1 MGVFSFLSKY
11 FISIP
16 AMVVLPVPPL
26 PASATEYGIFVK
38 SLSFEFP
45 SGIDQVE
52 YFKIIKPV

>member
-26 PASATEYGIFVK
+26 PASATEYGMFFNPIAFN
-38 SLSFEFP
+38 F
-45 SGIDQVE
+45 D
-52 YFKIIKPV
+52 PVSIRMNSPE